1 MSFQYDVEIAKTKT
15 GAVDVDY
22 YYLEARRLRS
32 EYLVYLTGKAVH
44 GFKRFCVAVLD
55 ANKSVTN
62 MFMTKNMVK

>member
-32 EYLVYLTGKAVH
+32 EYLAHLIGKSVH
-44 GFKRFCVAVLD
+44 GFKCFCVAILD
-55 ANKSVTN
+55 ANKFVTS
-62 MFMTKNMVK
+62 MFLTKNLVK